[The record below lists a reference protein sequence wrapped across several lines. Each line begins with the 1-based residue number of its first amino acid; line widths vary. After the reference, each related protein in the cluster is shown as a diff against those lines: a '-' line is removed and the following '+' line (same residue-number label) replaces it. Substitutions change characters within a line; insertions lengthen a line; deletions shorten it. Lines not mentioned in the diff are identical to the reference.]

1 MIRFIFLFTVLG
13 LGLYAGTQFSGQQ
26 GYVLISIANTTIEM
40 SVTTLVIFM
49 VAALAGL
56 FGLEYLI
63 KKSLYATSATW
74 NWFSVRKMKRARRYT
89 NEGIVKLIEGDWQ
102 AAEKKVTRWANHH
115 DMPLLCYL
123 VASEAAQ
130 EMGDEQKRDRYL
142 ALADK
147 QDSSGLAVQLT
158 RARLLVRTER
168 FSDALAVLEP
178 LKSAYPANPVL
189 LGLLKTCYLKLKQWK
204 PLLDLLHKLEKAKL
218 IDSSEREA
226 LFLDGQCGLMEE
238 LAQQQG
244 SEGVMTHWNSA
255 LSRKERQNSR
265 LVACL
270 ARQLMARKAD
280 SQAFMIL
287 REALKKRTDD
297 TLVALLPELNLPDAH
312 SVEVLLQGITKK
324 QPESAAA
331 YSALAQLAMRA
342 EQWPQAQQLLE
353 KALSLR
359 ADVSDYAHLADVL
372 ERQHMSQ
379 AASDVSRQALTLINS

>member
-297 TLVALLPELNLPDAH
+297 ALVALLPELNLPDAH